1 MINKFIKWHKEKTE
15 YMMKELNLSYY
26 SVMWIA
32 FGEGLIV
39 GIITAFILFE

>member
-15 YMMKELNLSYY
+15 CVMEKFNLSYY

-32 FGEGLIV
+32 FGEGLII
-39 GIITAFILFE
+39 GIIIAFFLLR